1 MAEPGRSRDM
11 DAAVESLVQEFWELR
26 GLDASAAGL
35 ARLEEL
41 EARRENLARSLSAVC
56 ARGRLALGLLHQRHP
71 GAASIVA
78 EHTTTVADRLQ
89 ARRLVSLAEL
99 EERLPGVLRPLAWT
113 AALALGRVEVA
124 LRHLEALLRIAPS
137 DARAQE
143 SLCAIEQARPELA
156 PLVGTLRS
164 RYALAPKA
172 VLPLPG
178 ATYLSDMACSPAGT
192 LFVTDSRANA
202 IRLHAQDGTLL
213 RLLDE
218 GLYAPYG
225 VTALDEPYEGA
236 SIMCCDQGN
245 MRLLLLDD
253 AGELR
258 AQINVRDLLG
268 FGELAL
274 YPTTV
279 CCGGGR
285 VVVAARSGDDRDHL
299 FSFTLADPQG
309 TLFRFSPAQA
319 RQVTGLCA
327 AEGRLH
333 VVSASGACADV
344 YAWEHNRPVF
354 ERRVP
359 LPPLPVKLVPVDF
372 VPGTGGFFLVT
383 RDRIAKYSSE
393 LEPLYNTAL
402 PTRAQPM
409 SDCAFARIATGR
421 LDGHNAL
428 FILDDADKSIHAF
441 TI

>member
-1 MAEPGRSRDM
+1 MAESGKCRDM
-11 DAAVESLVQEFWELR
+11 SAAVESLAQELGALCDQE
-26 GLDASAAGL
+26 ASAAGL

-41 EARRENLARSLSAVC
+41 EAWRADLARVLSAVC
-56 ARGRLALGLLHQRHP
+56 ARGRLALGLLHQKHQS
-71 GAASIVA
+71 AASMVA
-78 EHTTTVADRLQ
+78 EHTTTVADLLQ
-89 ARRLVSLAEL
+89 ARRLASLAEL
-99 EERLPGVLRPLAWT
+99 EERLPGILRPLAWN

-137 DARAQE
+137 EARAQE
-143 SLCAIEQARPELA
+143 ALCAIERERPGLA
-156 PLVGTLRS
+156 PMVGALRD
-164 RYALAPKA
+164 RYALVQKA

-192 LFVTDSRANA
+192 LFVTDPQANA

-236 SIMCCDQGN
+236 NIMCCDQGN

-258 AQINVRDLLG
+258 AQINVHDLLG

-279 CCGGGR
+279 CCCAGR

-299 FSFTLADPQG
+299 FSFALADPQG
-309 TLFRFSPAQA
+309 TLFRFSPAQT

-333 VVSASGACADV
+333 VVSASSACADV
-344 YAWEHNRPVF
+344 YAWDHDRPVF

-359 LPPLPVKLVPVDF
+359 LPPLPVKLVS
-372 VPGTGGFFLVT
+372 GAGAFFLVT
-383 RDRIAKYSSE
+383 HDRIAKYSSKLE
-393 LEPLYNTAL
+393 LVYSTAL
-402 PTRAQPM
+402 PTRAHPAP
-409 SDCAFARIATGR
+409 DCAFARIATGR
-421 LDGHNAL
+421 LGGHNAL
-428 FILDDADKSIHAF
+428 FILDDAVKSIHAF